1 MAKFLQNEKVLVFH
15 GPLIY
20 EAKIQKVTEGDTT
33 TKYLIHYH
41 GWNKNWDEWVPD
53 ARILKYTESNLE
65 RKRELIKAHDANQ
78 KAKKQQILGSKKAI
92 VPSTPLQGGSPS
104 ISSNTEP
111 PLKIAKIELQNC
123 IKDAPLTGPTLAA
136 DQGGNENTSLK
147 TRGSSSNQ
155 KIETSKES
163 STNESGQPLTIMTR
177 KGKRNCKPVENNT
190 LSGESPAVGNES
202 STSTNTKLET
212 SSIIREF
219 VETPPDNT
227 VETEEQFKTKVEIRI
242 KIPDEL
248 KPYLVDDWDYLTRQ
262 RKLVLLPARLPV
274 EQIIQDYIKYKSGS
288 SKRNSVGGR
297 ESAVTEVTSGLK
309 EYFNVML
316 GSQLLYKFEREQH
329 ADTLKKYPDMPM
341 AKIYGAI
348 HLLRLFV
355 KLGPMLT
362 YTPLDEKSVHLLLYY
377 INDFLMY
384 MKKNASTLFMIQDY
398 TTAPPEYHRRAL

>member
-1 MAKFLQNEKVLVFH
+1 M
-15 GPLIY
+15 
-20 EAKIQKVTEGDTT
+20 
-33 TKYLIHYH
+33 
-41 GWNKNWDEWVPD
+41 
-53 ARILKYTESNLE
+53 
-65 RKRELIKAHDANQ
+65 
-78 KAKKQQILGSKKAI
+78 
-92 VPSTPLQGGSPS
+92 
-104 ISSNTEP
+104 
-111 PLKIAKIELQNC
+111 
-123 IKDAPLTGPTLAA
+123 TG
-136 DQGGNENTSLK
+136 
-147 TRGSSSNQ
+147 
-155 KIETSKES
+155 
-163 STNESGQPLTIMTR
+163 
-177 KGKRNCKPVENNT
+177 
-190 LSGESPAVGNES
+190 
-202 STSTNTKLET
+202 
-212 SSIIREF
+212 
-219 VETPPDNT
+219 NT

-262 RKLVLLPARLPV
+262 RKLVLLPARVPV

-297 ESAVTEVTSGLK
+297 ESAITEVTSGLK

-329 ADTLKKYPDMPM
+329 ADTLKKYPDTPM

-362 YTPLDEKSVHLLLYY
+362 YTPLDEKSVQLLLYY